1 MSEAYKVNNEV
12 RLARRGLGEFST
24 RDLLGELRLRGDL
37 AMAVHPC
44 SELGADGAT
53 LSALAAALLKSSTVE
68 TLDGTRG
75 RLG

>member
-1 MSEAYKVNNEV
+1 M
-12 RLARRGLGEFST
+12 T
-24 RDLLGELRLRGDL
+24 
-37 AMAVHPC
+37 VHPC